1 VPVNSSAAP
10 ISRPPPLPNSYWV
23 LPGQLLAG
31 EYPADPLPAV
41 TAERLARLK
50 QAGITC
56 FIDLTDAREAPDYR
70 AALPPGTRHLRIPI
84 PDHGVPAERAHMSE
98 ILRCIREALADGAGV
113 YVHCRAG
120 IGRTGTVIGCLLVEQ
135 GLSGAEALSELNRL
149 WQQSARAAH
158 WPNIPETHEQSEYI
172 DRWSA
177 ATDPLFEPGTLSA
190 ARGLRGRFL
199 GTLLGLAAGD
209 ALAAAT
215 QFARPGRFTP
225 LADLLGG
232 GPFDLPRGAWSD
244 DTAMAL
250 CLAESLLERQGFDAR
265 DQVQRY
271 RRWQQQGHL
280 SATGQCVGIT
290 ANTARALSRAQ
301 WHRQGFS
308 GHHDPM
314 VQDPEVLS
322 RVAPVALYFFARGT
336 AAVQQAATDAARITC
351 QAPAA
356 LAACRAL
363 ARALYAALCGQ
374 DKATLLAAARA
385 PEPPSPGTTGEAAPN
400 GAPAALAAALEAF
413 ERTTSLREALL
424 AAANLGGNSDVVAG
438 ACGALAGAHYG
449 ASAIPASWRNA
460 LMRHELL
467 ETTADRLLAQALLEL
482 GS

>member
-1 VPVNSSAAP
+1 MPVNSSAATLA
-10 ISRPPPLPNSYWV
+10 SLPPLPNSYWV

-31 EYPADPLPAV
+31 EYPADPLPTV
-41 TAERLARLK
+41 TAERLARLQ

-56 FIDLTDAREAPDYR
+56 FIDLTEPREAPGYR
-70 AALPPGTRHLRIPI
+70 AALPAGTRHVRMPI
-84 PDHGVPAERAHMSE
+84 TDHGVPAERQQMSE
-98 ILRCIREALADGAGV
+98 ILACIREALAGGARV

-120 IGRTGTVIGCLLVEQ
+120 IGRTATVIGCLLVEQ
-135 GLSGAEALSELNRL
+135 GRSGAEALAELNRL
-149 WQQSARAAH
+149 WQQSARAAQ
-158 WPNIPETHEQSEYI
+158 WPNLPETHEQSQYI
-172 DRWSA
+172 ERWSGLA
-177 ATDPLFEPGTLSA
+177 DPLLEPATLAA
-190 ARGLRGRFL
+190 ARGVRDRFL
-199 GTLLGLAAGD
+199 GTLLGLALGD

-225 LADLLGG
+225 VADLLGG

-250 CLAESLLERQGFDAR
+250 CLAESLLERGGFDGG

-301 WHRQGFS
+301 WRRQGFA
-308 GHHDPM
+308 GHHDPL

-336 AAVQQAATDAARITC
+336 AAIQQAASDAARITC

-356 LAACRAL
+356 LAACRSL
-363 ARALYAALCGQ
+363 ARALYAALSGL
-374 DKATLLAAARA
+374 DKAAILAAGRA
-385 PEPPSPGTTGEAAPN
+385 AEPPSPGNRGEAATE
-400 GAPAALAAALEAF
+400 GAPAALAAALAAF
-413 ERTTSLREALL
+413 ERTASLREALL

-449 ASAIPASWRNA
+449 SGAIPALWRNS
-460 LMRHELL
+460 LMKHELL
-467 ETTADRLLAQALLEL
+467 EATADRLLAQALLEL

>member
-1 VPVNSSAAP
+1 MNSSPATLP
-10 ISRPPPLPNSYWV
+10 SPPPLPNSYWV

-31 EYPADPLPAV
+31 EYPADPLPTV
-41 TAERLARLK
+41 TAERLARLQ

-56 FIDLTDAREAPDYR
+56 FIDLTEARETPGYR
-70 AALPPGTRHLRIPI
+70 AALPPGMRHVSMPI
-84 PDHGVPAERAHMSE
+84 PDHGVPAAREHMSA
-98 ILRCIREALADGAGV
+98 ILTRIREALAEGARV

-120 IGRTGTVIGCLLVEQ
+120 IGRTATVIGCLLVEQ
-135 GLSGAEALSELNRL
+135 GRSGSEALGELNRL
-149 WQQSARAAH
+149 WQQSARAVH
-158 WPNIPETHEQSEYI
+158 WPSVPETHEQSQYVE
-172 DRWSA
+172 RWSSA
-177 ATDPLFEPGTLSA
+177 ADPLLEPGTLA
-190 ARGLRGRFL
+190 AANDLRARFL
-199 GTLLGLAAGD
+199 GTLLGLALGD

-215 QFARPGRFTP
+215 QFARPGRFTAV
-225 LADLLGG
+225 ADLLGG

-250 CLAESLLERQGFDAR
+250 CLAESLLERSGFDGR

-280 SATGQCVGIT
+280 SATGQCLGIT

-301 WHRQGFS
+301 WRRQGFA
-308 GHHDPM
+308 GNHDPM

-336 AAVQQAATDAARITC
+336 AAIQQAATDAARITC

-356 LAACRAL
+356 LAACRSL

-374 DKATLLAAARA
+374 DKAAILAVGRAA
-385 PEPPSPGTTGEAAPN
+385 EPPSPGTRVEAAPN
-400 GAPAALAAALEAF
+400 GASPALAAALSAF
-413 ERTTSLREALL
+413 ERTASLREALL
-424 AAANLGGNSDVVAG
+424 AAANLGGNSDVVAA

-449 ASAIPASWRNA
+449 AGAIPASWRNS
-460 LMRHELL
+460 LMKHELI
-467 ETTADRLLAQALLEL
+467 EATADRLLTQALLEL